1 MSSSQHSCL
10 AWDTLPPELNIVSL
24 LILMIL
30 IRSGPMADTYQILR
44 ESYNYFSDLQFL
56 DSSPRISAVSGL
68 KTCLVG
74 LEPNTM
80 NSAKN
85 EDHVDNDISADKTF
99 HGSGNDHPLLRSS
112 YILSLVVIL
121 SLTVNKCGDTE
132 KDQINQSTRKVQS
145 LVLQPSATKMLKI

>member
-1 MSSSQHSCL
+1 
-10 AWDTLPPELNIVSL
+10 
-24 LILMIL
+24 
-30 IRSGPMADTYQILR
+30 MADTYQILR

-56 DSSPRISAVSGL
+56 DSSPRISAVSGF

-80 NSAKN
+80 DSAEN

-99 HGSGNDHPLLRSS
+99 PGSGNDQWLISS

-121 SLTVNKCGDTE
+121 SLTVNKCGDTDNA
-132 KDQINQSTRKVQS
+132 KDQINQSARKVQS
-145 LVLQPSATKMLKI
+145 LVLQSSATKMLKVK

>member
-1 MSSSQHSCL
+1 
-10 AWDTLPPELNIVSL
+10 
-24 LILMIL
+24 
-30 IRSGPMADTYQILR
+30 MADTYQILR

-80 NSAKN
+80 NSAEN

-112 YILSLVVIL
+112 YILSLFVIL
-121 SLTVNKCGDTE
+121 SLTVNKCGDTDNA
-132 KDQINQSTRKVQS
+132 KDQINQSARKVQS
-145 LVLQPSATKMLKI
+145 LVLQSSATKMLKI

>member
-1 MSSSQHSCL
+1 MGVHHQMSSSPHSCL
-10 AWDTLPPELNIVSL
+10 ACDTLPPELNIVSL

-30 IRSGPMADTYQILR
+30 IRSGPMADTYHILR

-56 DSSPRISAVSGL
+56 DSSPRISAVSGF

-80 NSAKN
+80 NSAEN
-85 EDHVDNDISADKTF
+85 EDQWLI
-99 HGSGNDHPLLRSS
+99 SS

-132 KDQINQSTRKVQS
+132 KDQINQSARKVQS

>member
-1 MSSSQHSCL
+1 M
-10 AWDTLPPELNIVSL
+10 ADTYQILRESYNYFSDLVSL

-30 IRSGPMADTYQILR
+30 TRSGPMADTYQILR

-56 DSSPRISAVSGL
+56 DSSPRISAVSGF

-80 NSAKN
+80 NS
-85 EDHVDNDISADKTF
+85 DKTF
-99 HGSGNDHPLLRSS
+99 PGSGNDQWLISS

>member
-1 MSSSQHSCL
+1 MSSSPHSCL
-10 AWDTLPPELNIVSL
+10 ACDTLPPELNIVSL

-56 DSSPRISAVSGL
+56 DSSPRISAVSGF

-80 NSAKN
+80 NS
-85 EDHVDNDISADKTF
+85 DKTF
-99 HGSGNDHPLLRSS
+99 PGSGNDQWLISS

-145 LVLQPSATKMLKI
+145 LVLQPSATKMLKVK

>member
-56 DSSPRISAVSGL
+56 DSSPRISAVSGF

-80 NSAKN
+80 NSAEN
-85 EDHVDNDISADKTF
+85 EDQWLI
-99 HGSGNDHPLLRSS
+99 SS

-132 KDQINQSTRKVQS
+132 KDQINLLEKFS
-145 LVLQPSATKMLKI
+145 LWSYSLPLRRC

>member
-56 DSSPRISAVSGL
+56 DSSPRISAVSGF

-80 NSAKN
+80 NS
-85 EDHVDNDISADKTF
+85 DKTLP
-99 HGSGNDHPLLRSS
+99 GSGNDQWLISS

-145 LVLQPSATKMLKI
+145 LVLQPSATKMLKVK

>member
-1 MSSSQHSCL
+1 M
-10 AWDTLPPELNIVSL
+10 ADTYQILRESYNYYNYYNYKYFSYLVSL

-30 IRSGPMADTYQILR
+30 TRSGPMADTYQILR

-56 DSSPRISAVSGL
+56 DSSPRISAVSGF

-80 NSAKN
+80 NSAEN
-85 EDHVDNDISADKTF
+85 EDQWLI
-99 HGSGNDHPLLRSS
+99 SS

-121 SLTVNKCGDTE
+121 SLTVNKCGDRE
-132 KDQINQSTRKVQS
+132 K
-145 LVLQPSATKMLKI
+145 

>member
-1 MSSSQHSCL
+1 MAC
-10 AWDTLPPELNIVSL
+10 DTLPPELNIVSL

-56 DSSPRISAVSGL
+56 DSSPRISAVSGF

-80 NSAKN
+80 NS
-85 EDHVDNDISADKTF
+85 DKTF
-99 HGSGNDHPLLRSS
+99 PGSGNDQWLISS

-145 LVLQPSATKMLKI
+145 LVLQPSATKMLKVK

>member
-1 MSSSQHSCL
+1 MSSSPQPCL

-30 IRSGPMADTYQILR
+30 TRSGPMADTYQILR

-56 DSSPRISAVSGL
+56 DSSPRISAVSGF

-80 NSAKN
+80 DSAEN

-99 HGSGNDHPLLRSS
+99 HGSGNDQWLISS

>member
-1 MSSSQHSCL
+1 MSSSPHSCM
-10 AWDTLPPELNIVSL
+10 ACDTLPPELNIVSL

-56 DSSPRISAVSGL
+56 DSSPRISAVSGF

-80 NSAKN
+80 NS
-85 EDHVDNDISADKTF
+85 DKTF
-99 HGSGNDHPLLRSS
+99 PGSGNDQWLISS

>member
-56 DSSPRISAVSGL
+56 DSSPRISAVSGF

-80 NSAKN
+80 NS
-85 EDHVDNDISADKTF
+85 DKTF
-99 HGSGNDHPLLRSS
+99 PGSGNDQWLISS

>member
-1 MSSSQHSCL
+1 M
-10 AWDTLPPELNIVSL
+10 ADTYQILRESYNYYNYYNYKYFSYLVSL

-30 IRSGPMADTYQILR
+30 TRSGPMADTYQILR

-56 DSSPRISAVSGL
+56 DSSPRISAVSGF

-80 NSAKN
+80 NS
-85 EDHVDNDISADKTF
+85 DKTF
-99 HGSGNDHPLLRSS
+99 PGSGNDQWLISS

>member
-1 MSSSQHSCL
+1 M
-10 AWDTLPPELNIVSL
+10 ADTYQILRESYNYFSDLVSL

-30 IRSGPMADTYQILR
+30 TRSGPMADTYQILR

-56 DSSPRISAVSGL
+56 DSSPRISAVSGF

-80 NSAKN
+80 NS
-85 EDHVDNDISADKTF
+85 DKTF
-99 HGSGNDHPLLRSS
+99 PGSGNDQWLISS

-121 SLTVNKCGDTE
+121 SLTVNKCGDTDNA
-132 KDQINQSTRKVQS
+132 KDQINQSARKVQS
-145 LVLQPSATKMLKI
+145 LVLQSSATKMLKI